1 MAKKK
6 SKSLLGQFAGYYK
19 PYLGLFIFDLFC
31 ALLTAICNLVYPEIA
46 REIINVHAH
55 NKDVQMIVILGC
67 VMLGIFLL
75 KAFLNFCVSF
85 WGHLV
90 GMRMQG
96 DMRSQ
101 LFAHLEK
108 LPFSYYDETKVGSV
122 MSRLVNDLFEI
133 AELAHHGPENLFI
146 SLVTIIG
153 ALAMILTI
161 DGWLSLIVLIIM
173 PIMFLVVILSR
184 KRMLEVF
191 SKSREK
197 TSQINAEVES
207 SLSGIR
213 VSKSYTA
220 EKHEIEKFNKTNE
233 EFKMA
238 RQDNYLVMSKF
249 HVRMNLFTDILY
261 LTTLVAGGIFFA
273 LGRINAGDM
282 TAYILYI
289 SMLVNPIRTFVTLFE
304 QIEEGLTGFKRFRE
318 IMEVTPEDFS
328 EGKVKVDTLNG
339 NIVFDHVTFG
349 YDKSSDAEN
358 ENEGVDK
365 QERLVINDM
374 SLTIPKGHTIALVGP
389 SGGGKTTLCN
399 LIPRFYEIDKGN
411 IFIDGINVKDMSL
424 TDLRRNIGIVQQDVF
439 LYGGTIKEN
448 IAYGNLSATDE
459 QIIEAAKLANIHEF
473 VLSMPNGYD
482 TYVGERGV
490 KLSGGQKQRVS
501 IARAFLKNPPILI
514 LDEATSALDNAT
526 EMLIQESLEKLS
538 EGRTTIVVAHR
549 LSTIKNADQIIVITN
564 EGAVERGTHSELLK
578 QNGIYAELYKYQFK
592 SLAE

>member
-46 REIINVHAH
+46 RDIINVHAE
-55 NKDVQMIVILGC
+55 NKDVKMIVILGC
-67 VMLGIFLL
+67 VMMGIFLL
-75 KAFLNFCVSF
+75 KALLNFCVSF

-108 LPFSYYDETKVGSV
+108 LPFAYYDETKVGSV

-146 SLVTIIG
+146 SLITIIG

-161 DGWLSLIVLIIM
+161 DGWLSLIVFIIM

-197 TSQINAEVES
+197 TSKINAEVES

-220 EKHEIEKFNKTNE
+220 ERYEIEKFNKTNE

-328 EGKVKVDTLNG
+328 EGKVKVDSLKG

-349 YDKSSDAEN
+349 YDKNKYNAEGSEIEEDN
-358 ENEGVDK
+358 DQE
-365 QERLVINDM
+365 ERLVINDM
-374 SLTIPKGHTIALVGP
+374 CLTIPQGNTVAL
-389 SGGGKTTLCN
+389 
-399 LIPRFYEIDKGN
+399 
-411 IFIDGINVKDMSL
+411 
-424 TDLRRNIGIVQQDVF
+424 
-439 LYGGTIKEN
+439 
-448 IAYGNLSATDE
+448 
-459 QIIEAAKLANIHEF
+459 
-473 VLSMPNGYD
+473 
-482 TYVGERGV
+482 
-490 KLSGGQKQRVS
+490 
-501 IARAFLKNPPILI
+501 
-514 LDEATSALDNAT
+514 
-526 EMLIQESLEKLS
+526 
-538 EGRTTIVVAHR
+538 
-549 LSTIKNADQIIVITN
+549 
-564 EGAVERGTHSELLK
+564 
-578 QNGIYAELYKYQFK
+578 
-592 SLAE
+592 